1 MPIYW
6 FELLLTTLNLLM
18 HRSSLITLFFYIYG
32 EKAFVAAGT
41 PADIALIIPLL
52 ELAPALAMLSS

>member
-1 MPIYW
+1 
-6 FELLLTTLNLLM
+6 M

-52 ELAPALAMLSS
+52 ELAPALAMLSSWYTFEKPMYFLSLLF